1 MLIKFDEEKSNFYYC
16 TCSDWSAIVIAEN
29 EREAAKESL
38 INVISELS
46 EEANVSAA
54 IRVKKINENVE
65 NTDSFFRM
73 DETLSDI
80 GMYKESKA
88 LREIFNNDRN

>member
-1 MLIKFDEEKSNFYYC
+1 MLIKFAEENSNFYYC
-16 TCSDWSAIVIAEN
+16 TCSDWSAMVVATN

-46 EEANVSAA
+46 EEANVSAL
-54 IRVKKINENVE
+54 IRVKKIQEDVE